1 MGINFS
7 KFIPGSFTF
16 QLSLENNSLAIKLV
30 PLEKNTRNKYV
41 HVENNDMVCKK
52 TQSFDKSM
60 LMFRNPE
67 GIENDN
73 TTKEKCATRRANL
86 QT

>member
-1 MGINFS
+1 MYM
-7 KFIPGSFTF
+7 
-16 QLSLENNSLAIKLV
+16 Q
-30 PLEKNTRNKYV
+30 
-41 HVENNDMVCKK
+41 K
-52 TQSFDKSM
+52 TMIWFARKTLSFDKSM

-73 TTKEKCATRRANL
+73 TTKEKCATHRANL

>member
-1 MGINFS
+1 
-7 KFIPGSFTF
+7 
-16 QLSLENNSLAIKLV
+16 
-30 PLEKNTRNKYV
+30 
-41 HVENNDMVCKK
+41 
-52 TQSFDKSM
+52 M

-73 TTKEKCATRRANL
+73 TTKEKCATHRANL

>member
-1 MGINFS
+1 MYM
-7 KFIPGSFTF
+7 
-16 QLSLENNSLAIKLV
+16 Q
-30 PLEKNTRNKYV
+30 
-41 HVENNDMVCKK
+41 K
-52 TQSFDKSM
+52 TLSFDKSM

-73 TTKEKCATRRANL
+73 TTKEKCATHRANL

>member
-1 MGINFS
+1 MIWF
-7 KFIPGSFTF
+7 
-16 QLSLENNSLAIKLV
+16 A
-30 PLEKNTRNKYV
+30 R
-41 HVENNDMVCKK
+41 K
-52 TQSFDKSM
+52 TLSFDKSM